1 MNLNLDVAVNPTMV
15 RQIAIHTAKRLV
27 DLWTTAGVVGIDHVL
42 DTPQVQMVNLKAL
55 HEITGG
61 VKVQMERKE
70 RYTRYSVTMQGVE
83 FFFLSPKAEPE
94 LLQ

>member
-1 MNLNLDVAVNPTMV
+1 MNLDIAENPEMV
-15 RQIAIHTAKRLV
+15 RRIAITTANSLV
-27 DLWTTAGVVGIDHVL
+27 SLWIAAGVVGIDHVL